1 MASSGGGGTCPS
13 GPPLWSGTE
22 AITDSKTD
30 HCALYLGLQGY
41 SFFICLLL
49 NIDCGYS
56 LKPLQ
61 GGGSNMYQQSMFLEE
76 KNASYCMKH

>member
-1 MASSGGGGTCPS
+1 M
-13 GPPLWSGTE
+13 LRL
-22 AITDSKTD
+22 ITVRFF
-30 HCALYLGLQGY
+30 LGLQGY

-61 GGGSNMYQQSMFLEE
+61 GGGSNMYQQSMFLV
-76 KNASYCMKH
+76 KIASYCMGNMINIGLHNDSILLND